1 MTTTF
6 KKNMPMTT
14 TFNKYASDGSLII
27 NDWHVLHIFSNSRK
41 NISKTITREA
51 RREKKVLQRAMGVE
65 LIG

>member
-6 KKNMPMTT
+6 KRNMPMTT

-27 NDWHVLHIFSNSRK
+27 DDWHVLHK